1 MNDVKRTVTRTQ
13 ETGVTPS
20 GAVVDQETKQ
30 VQTKTA
36 TSSSAVFS
44 NIIWYILGLVETLLG
59 LRLLLKLLGANP
71 SSGFVDF
78 IYSVTNVLTAPFDNI
93 FNVAKVDSN
102 QVHSVFEPSIIVA
115 MVVYALIAYGLRK
128 LLSINKQNA

>member
-1 MNDVKRTVTRTQ
+1 M
-13 ETGVTPS
+13 
-20 GAVVDQETKQ
+20 
-30 VQTKTA
+30 
-36 TSSSAVFS
+36 
-44 NIIWYILGLVETLLG
+44 G

-93 FNVAKVDSN
+93 FNVATVDSA
-102 QVHSVFEPSIIVA
+102 QVKSVFEPSIIVA

-128 LLSINKQNA
+128 LLSINKRDA

>member
-1 MNDVKRTVTRTQ
+1 MDDIKQTVTRTQ
-13 ETGVTPS
+13 ESAVTPT

-44 NIIWYILGLVETLLG
+44 NIVWYILGLVETLLG

-93 FNVAKVDSN
+93 FNVAKVDST
-102 QVHSVFEPSIIVA
+102 QVHSIFEPSIIVA

-128 LLSINKQNA
+128 LLSINKRDA